1 MNNKKVYTEEKKNI
15 GIIVLNNVENNNTFD
30 VELASQLNEN
40 LLGFDSDK
48 NIRVVIVKANG
59 NNFSMGISLDEF
71 KDKTHRE
78 YTEFIRLMDKH
89 NHTIAEMKKPVIAS
103 VQGYAVANGA
113 GLVFASDLAV
123 AGESAKIGTTA
134 INVGL
139 ICLGPASPLV
149 RLVGRKKALEMIL
162 TGEILTAQE
171 AKELGL
177 INRVVPD
184 TELENETLK
193 LGELLASKSPFAL
206 MAGKRGVYALQD
218 VSYHEGIDYMSE
230 LFAGLCATEDAEE
243 GVKAFIERRKPLWKM
258 K

>member
-15 GIIVLNNVENNNTFD
+15 GIIVLNNAENNNTFD
-30 VELASQLNEN
+30 VELASQLNES
-40 LLGFDSDK
+40 LLGFDSNK

-59 NNFSMGISLDEF
+59 KNFSMGISLDEF

-78 YTEFIRLMDKH
+78 YREFIRLMDRH
-89 NHTIAEMKKPVIAS
+89 NHTIAEMQKPVIAS

-123 AGESAKIGTTA
+123 AAESAKIGTTA

-149 RLVGRKKALEMIL
+149 RLVGRKKTLEMVL
-162 TGEILTAQE
+162 TGEVLTALE

-193 LGELLASKSPFAL
+193 LAELLALKSPLAL
-206 MAGKRGVYALQD
+206 IAGKKGIYSLQD
-218 VSYHEGIDYMSE
+218 ISYHEGIDYMSE
-230 LFAGLCATEDAEE
+230 LFADLCATEDAKE
-243 GVKAFIERRKPLWKM
+243 GVRAFLERRKPLWKM